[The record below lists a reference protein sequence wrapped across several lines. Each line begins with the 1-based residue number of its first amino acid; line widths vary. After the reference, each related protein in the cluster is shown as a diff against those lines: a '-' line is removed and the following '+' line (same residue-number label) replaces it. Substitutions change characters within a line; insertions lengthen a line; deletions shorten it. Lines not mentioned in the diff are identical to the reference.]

1 MAIKNI
7 LTVDVE
13 DWYHICDIEHILPRS
28 SWDRCESR
36 ILINVERILTL
47 LSRFKVKA
55 TFFVLG
61 YVAERTPEVVKMIY
75 GEGHEIAS
83 HGYGHVQVYK
93 QEREEFLRD
102 FLRSKSLIEGIIG
115 SDEEKVI
122 GYRAPEWSI
131 YGALQPTEP
140 AGASFVAKAGKG
152 KRDSYWA
159 LDLLVQNGFIYDS
172 SIAPLR
178 FIGIPNAPT
187 APYTLSTPYGEIR
200 EFPPLVM
207 RSPLGNLPIGGGWGL
222 RIFPY
227 RSIRRTIER
236 LNHLGHPVLIFFHPS
251 DFDSLPPRIA
261 LPWIK
266 RFVCYGRIRTTEE
279 RMIRLLNDF
288 EFISIKNFILTEEY
302 KIPIQNAP
310 LTLPLSSMGRVMG

>member
-1 MAIKNI
+1 MVLKVPRNI

-28 SWDRCESR
+28 SWDQCESR
-36 ILINVERILTL
+36 ILPNVEKILSL
-47 LSRFKVKA
+47 LSRFRVKA

-93 QEREEFLRD
+93 QGKEEFVQDL
-102 FLRSKSLIEGIIG
+102 LRSKRLIEGIIAREG
-115 SDEEKVI
+115 EKVI
-122 GYRAPEWSI
+122 GYRAPQWSI
-131 YGALQPTEP
+131 CD
-140 AGASFVAKAGKG
+140 G

-159 LDLLVQNGFIYDS
+159 LDLLAQNGFVYDS

-178 FIGIPNAPT
+178 FIGNPDAPT
-187 APYTLSTPYGEIR
+187 TPYTLATSQGEIR

-222 RIFPY
+222 RIFSY
-227 RSIRRTIER
+227 RAIRRTIDR
-236 LNHLGHPVLIFFHPS
+236 SNRLGHPVLIFCHPS
-251 DFDSLPPRIA
+251 DFDHLIPRIA

-266 RFVCYGRIRTTEE
+266 RFVCYGKIRTTEE
-279 RMIRLLNDF
+279 RMIQLLNDF
-288 EFISIKNFILTEEY
+288 EFTSIKDFL
-302 KIPIQNAP
+302 
-310 LTLPLSSMGRVMG
+310 LTLAPSPTGKGMG

>member
-1 MAIKNI
+1 MRNI

-28 SWDRCESR
+28 CWDRCESR
-36 ILINVERILTL
+36 ILVNLEKILTL
-47 LSRFKVKA
+47 LGRFKVKA
-55 TFFVLG
+55 TFFILG

-93 QEREEFLRD
+93 QKKEEFLQD
-102 FLRSKSLIEGIIG
+102 LLRSKSLINRIIG
-115 SDEEKVI
+115 KDAEKVI

-131 YGALQPTEP
+131 CGALRQAEPTKARFIAE
-140 AGASFVAKAGKG
+140 AGNG
-152 KRDSYWA
+152 KRNSYWA
-159 LDLLVQNGFIYDS
+159 LDLLVQNGFVYDS
-172 SIAPLR
+172 SITPLR
-178 FIGIPNAPT
+178 FIGIPDAPV
-187 APYTLSTPYGEIR
+187 APYTLSTSYGEIK

-207 RSPLGNLPIGGGWGL
+207 RSPLGNFPIGGGWGL

-227 RSIRRTIER
+227 RNIRRTIDR
-236 LNHLGHPVLIFFHPS
+236 FNRLGHPVLIFCHPS
-251 DFDSLPPRIA
+251 DFDPFPPRIA

-266 RFVCYGRIRTTEE
+266 RLFCYGKIRTTEE

-288 EFISIKNFILTEEY
+288 EFSTMRGVCL
-302 KIPIQNAP
+302 
-310 LTLPLSSMGRVMG
+310 G

>member
-1 MAIKNI
+1 MTIKNI

-13 DWYHICDIEHILPRS
+13 EWYHICDIEHILPFS

-36 ILINVERILTL
+36 MMVNVERILTL

-93 QEREEFLRD
+93 LKKDEFLQD
-102 FLRSKSLIEGIIG
+102 LIRSKTLIEKILGERDG
-115 SDEEKVI
+115 RVI
-122 GYRAPEWSI
+122 GYRAPQWSI
-131 YGALQPTEP
+131 C
-140 AGASFVAKAGKG
+140 KG
-152 KRDSYWA
+152 KKDSYWA
-159 LDLLVQNGFIYDS
+159 LNLLAQNGFLYDS

-178 FIGIPNAPT
+178 FIGVPNAPT
-187 APYTLSTPYGEIR
+187 TPYTLSTPHGEIR

-222 RIFPY
+222 RIFSY
-227 RSIRRTIER
+227 RSIKRTIEG
-236 LNHLGHPVLIFFHPS
+236 LNCLGHPVLIFCHPS
-251 DFDSLPPRIA
+251 DFDTLPPQISLP
-261 LPWIK
+261 WVK
-266 RFVCYGRIRTTEE
+266 RFVCYGKIRTTEE
-279 RMIRLLNDF
+279 RMTRLLGDF
-288 EFISIKNFILTEEY
+288 EFTSIKGYTLTEEY
-302 KIPIQNAP
+302 KVPSQNDP
-310 LTLPLSSMGRVMG
+310 LTLPLSP

>member
-1 MAIKNI
+1 MKNI

-36 ILINVERILTL
+36 ILINVEKILSL
-47 LSRFKVKA
+47 LSGFKVKA
-55 TFFVLG
+55 TFFILG
-61 YVAERTPEVVKMIY
+61 YVAERTPGVVKMIY
-75 GEGHEIAS
+75 AEGHEIGS

-93 QEREEFLRD
+93 QEKEEFLRD
-102 FLRSKSLIEGIIG
+102 LLQSKDIIEGIIR
-115 SDEEKVI
+115 SDRGKVI

-131 YGALQPTEP
+131 C
-140 AGASFVAKAGKG
+140 KG
-152 KRDSYWA
+152 KRDSFWVP
-159 LDLLVQNGFIYDS
+159 DLLVQNGFLYDS

-178 FIGIPNAPT
+178 FIGIPDAPKI
-187 APYTLSTPYGEIR
+187 PYTLSTPHGEIR

-227 RSIRRTIER
+227 QSIRRTIEG
-236 LNHLGHPVLIFFHPS
+236 LNRLGHPVLIFCHPS
-251 DFDSLPPRIA
+251 DFDTHPPRIS

-266 RFVCYGRIRTTEE
+266 RFVCYGKIRTTEE
-279 RMIRLLNDF
+279 RMTRLLSDF
-288 EFISIKNFILTEEY
+288 EFTTARSFLGSH
-302 KIPIQNAP
+302 PVRG
-310 LTLPLSSMGRVMG
+310 SSVDHGRLGGA

>member
-1 MAIKNI
+1 MTIKNI

-13 DWYHICDIEHILPRS
+13 DWYHICDIERILPRS
-28 SWDRCESR
+28 SWDQCESR
-36 ILINVERILTL
+36 ILVNIEKILTL

-55 TFFVLG
+55 TFFILG
-61 YVAERTPEVVKMIY
+61 YVAERTPEVVKMIH

-93 QEREEFLRD
+93 QGKDEFLGD
-102 FLRSKSLIEGIIG
+102 LIRSKNVIEGMIG
-115 SDEEKVI
+115 EKVI

-131 YGALQPTEP
+131 C
-140 AGASFVAKAGKG
+140 KG
-152 KRDSYWA
+152 RGNSYWA
-159 LDLLVQNGFIYDS
+159 LDLLVQNGFVYDS

-187 APYTLSTPYGEIR
+187 IPYTLSTPHGEIK

-227 RSIRRTIER
+227 RGIRRTIEG
-236 LNHLGHPVLIFFHPS
+236 LNRLGHPVLIFCHPS
-251 DFDSLPPRIA
+251 EFDTLPPPIP

-266 RFVCYGRIRTTEE
+266 RFVCYGKIKTTEE
-279 RMIRLLNDF
+279 RLTRLLNDF
-288 EFISIKNFILTEEY
+288 EF
-302 KIPIQNAP
+302 
-310 LTLPLSSMGRVMG
+310 SSMRRVCLG

>member
-1 MAIKNI
+1 MTMRNI

-13 DWYHICDIEHILPRS
+13 DWYHICDIEHILPHTC
-28 SWDRCESR
+28 WDRCESR
-36 ILINVERILTL
+36 VLANVEKILTL
-47 LSRFKVKA
+47 FNRFKVKA

-61 YVAERTPEVVKMIY
+61 YVGERTPEVVKMIH

-93 QEREEFLRD
+93 QREDEFLHD
-102 FLRSKSLIEGIIG
+102 LCQSKTLIEGIIG
-115 SDEEKVI
+115 EKVV

-131 YGALQPTEP
+131 C
-140 AGASFVAKAGKG
+140 KG
-152 KRDSYWA
+152 KRNSYWA
-159 LDLLVQNGFIYDS
+159 LDLLVQNGFLYDS

-187 APYTLSTPYGEIR
+187 PPYVLSTPHGEIK

-207 RSPLGNLPIGGGWGL
+207 WSPLGNLPIGGGWGL
-222 RIFPY
+222 RVFPY
-227 RSIRRTIER
+227 RSIWKRIDK
-236 LNHLGHPVLIFFHPS
+236 LNRLGHPVLIFCHPS
-251 DFDSLPPRIA
+251 DFDTQTPSLP

-279 RMIRLLNDF
+279 RMTRLLNDF
-288 EFISIKNFILTEEY
+288 EFSTMRRALGDRSIS
-302 KIPIQNAP
+302 
-310 LTLPLSSMGRVMG
+310 